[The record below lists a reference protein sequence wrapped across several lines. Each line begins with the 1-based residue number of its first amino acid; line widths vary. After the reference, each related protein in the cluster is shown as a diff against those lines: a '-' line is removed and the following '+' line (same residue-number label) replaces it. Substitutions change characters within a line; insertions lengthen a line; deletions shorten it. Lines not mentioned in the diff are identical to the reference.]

1 MSGSERRIRAQG
13 QRHDTLIAALR
24 NADPDLARW
33 ADGFIFEEVWG
44 RPGLEFEDRMIV
56 AIVALAATNRPSQLR
71 NYLHGALQDGIPPIR
86 IHEALMMLVVYV
98 GFPTALEA
106 IGVWREVVVS
116 SRKRGIPVDL
126 PMR

>member
-13 QRHDTLIAALR
+13 ARHETLLAALT
-24 NADPDLARW
+24 NADPDLAKW
-33 ADGFIFEEVWG
+33 ADGFIFDEVWG
-44 RPGLEFEDRMIV
+44 RDGLEFEDRMLV
-56 AIVALAATNRPSQLR
+56 AIVALAAINRPAQLR
-71 NYLHGALQDGIPPIR
+71 NYLHGALQDGMSPCR

-106 IGVWREVVVS
+106 IGVWRDVVIS
-116 SRKRGIPVDL
+116 SRKRGMTVEL